1 MCKSTNVGDI
11 CVLEE
16 TIDTFKRVQIRRIR
30 YDRDHSEDVKFVD
43 IRCIDSGIIHEC
55 IDVRLLFYI
64 MLGFC
69 IKYFL
74 LTT

>member
-16 TIDTFKRVQIRRIR
+16 TIDTFKRVQIRRVR
-30 YDRDHSEDVKFVD
+30 YDRDYSEEEVKFVD
-43 IRCIDSGIIHEC
+43 VRCIDSGIVHEC

-64 MLGFC
+64 MFEFC
-69 IKYFL
+69 KKNIFF
-74 LTT
+74 